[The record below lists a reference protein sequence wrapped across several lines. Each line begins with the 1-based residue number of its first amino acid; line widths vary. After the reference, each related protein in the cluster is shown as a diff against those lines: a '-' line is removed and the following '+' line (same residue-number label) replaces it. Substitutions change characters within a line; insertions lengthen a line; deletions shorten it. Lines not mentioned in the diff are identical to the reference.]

1 MFAHLDSSPDMQ
13 HLAPLY
19 NPLGVG
25 HLSKLEDAHE
35 VIHFLVEY
43 HPFVAH
49 SSVPAPLVTLDA
61 SSLADSPKRLLDL
74 HS

>member
-1 MFAHLDSSPDMQ
+1 MQ
-13 HLAPLY
+13 HLAPLD

-49 SSVPAPLVTLDA
+49 SCLPASLVTLDA
-61 SSLADSPKRLLDL
+61 FPLTDSPKRSLDL
-74 HS
+74 HSYSRDHQK